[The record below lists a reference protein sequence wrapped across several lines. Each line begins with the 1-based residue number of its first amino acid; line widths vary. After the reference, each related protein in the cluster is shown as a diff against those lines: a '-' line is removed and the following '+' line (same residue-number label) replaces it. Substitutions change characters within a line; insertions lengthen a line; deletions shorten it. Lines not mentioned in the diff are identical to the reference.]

1 MIGATI
7 HGFMLARPSRQ
18 RAGRGAHGARAGQGR
33 GNVHLRD
40 GRLRLGAAAWAVGI
54 TGRPTARHRPV
65 RRPVYQ
71 RRPSPVR
78 HPFRRLEPSP
88 PSDQDVR
95 GSLPNPC
102 RTVRQGG
109 PVVAFEE
116 RLRALSRARAL
127 LSHAGSDTVEVGALI
142 RAEVAA
148 HASGARDRPTI
159 AGPRVSRKTRQ
170 IQSFAPALHELTTD
184 AVESGALTVETGRL
198 DATWESS
205 STGADAGDGPGA
217 GSRAVSPSIRRRRR
231 AGATARS

>member
-1 MIGATI
+1 M
-7 HGFMLARPSRQ
+7 
-18 RAGRGAHGARAGQGR
+18 ARAGQGR

-40 GRLRLGAAAWAVGI
+40 GCLRLDVAAGVPTTAVAGAAPVPTPRTVAAVRSGRPQQPAQSLPHGE
-54 TGRPTARHRPV
+54 TGRSGRG
-65 RRPVYQ
+65 
-71 RRPSPVR
+71 
-78 HPFRRLEPSP
+78 
-88 PSDQDVR
+88 VR
-95 GSLPNPC
+95 G
-102 RTVRQGG
+102 G
-109 PVVAFEE
+109 
-116 RLRALSRARAL
+116 LRALSRARAL
-127 LSHAGSDTVEVGALI
+127 LSHAGGDTVEVGALI

-159 AGPRVSRKTRQ
+159 AGPRVSRKARQ
-170 IQSFAPALHELTTD
+170 IQSFALALHELTTD